1 MDSTFLSNWEK
12 NAKNI
17 CYTKV
22 IWGSHFSA
30 CKFSF
35 TGMRPD
41 LVIGCHLWPSC
52 QEGLWT
58 ALTEVM
64 WPATTGILRSC
75 DLQHLG
81 IWGHVVCD
89 IWNTYCLDL
98 GKNVSWPLFY
108 ISMKSL
114 PGFDSASVSPAT
126 EILQQRIPVKMS
138 PVSEKWVFRLC
149 RRTGLFSSGNCWF
162 HSSFLLPSVWGKALS
177 LSDKDLQGP
186 GNLEVVGW

>member
-12 NAKNI
+12 NVKNI

-35 TGMRPD
+35 TDMKPD

-81 IWGHVVCD
+81 IWGHVACN

-98 GKNVSWPLFY
+98 GEKCFLT
-108 ISMKSL
+108 
-114 PGFDSASVSPAT
+114 SV
-126 EILQQRIPVKMS
+126 LYQH
-138 PVSEKWVFRLC
+138 EKFAWIWLC
-149 RRTGLFSSGNCWF
+149 LSFSSHRNSSTANTCEDV
-162 HSSFLLPSVWGKALS
+162 SSFWEMSVYIVQ
-177 LSDKDLQGP
+177 KDRLI
-186 GNLEVVGW
+186 